1 MSHETCVLDI
11 ALRASLTIWM
21 IVLFVHSLL
30 DELVILYTANL
41 KKNVLNMGAVN
52 WVPLSEIKVTET
64 P

>member
-41 KKNVLNMGAVN
+41 KKKRFEHGSCELG
-52 WVPLSEIKVTET
+52 PII
-64 P
+64 